1 MLTQAPGSIAKQK
14 DFLYM
19 ISRGTGFD
27 QMLMES
33 LINSYVVIT
42 MIIVG
47 FFNVWERAMLAKI
60 CYCV

>member
-1 MLTQAPGSIAKQK
+1 MLTQAPGSTAKQK

-19 ISRGTGFD
+19 ISRGMGFD

-42 MIIVG
+42 MII